1 MSLFNKKTSVLLPIA
16 LLFTTLL
23 FAVSLTFI
31 PIQDS
36 LNEAFFQTSDSFS
49 DDSIPAGKSQD
60 SVFNHSIQLA
70 DIFFNEKKYEQCLT
84 ELEKA
89 SRLKPGDQTVKD
101 RINKVKDLLANRDL
115 QQEAC
120 KKSIAS
126 GDSYSAARDF
136 LNAKSSYQLA
146 VNQNPDNPEAKEKLK
161 KTVELLRSQK
171 AQNILYDVAIASA
184 DKLFQAGEYTRAQT
198 EYEKASSILPAETY
212 PKKKINEIIK
222 ILVDLQ
228 SKEDEYARAI
238 SSADKKYQLMI
249 YQDALNEYKKAGK
262 LKPEEKY
269 PQDRIREL
277 TEIIDKQK
285 LLDETYARAIS
296 TGDRLFTELNYPESK
311 KSYQEALSVK
321 PAELYPANRI
331 KEIERIQLDQE
342 KTKQTYE
349 KLITL
354 ADSLYITKE
363 YGKARESYQ
372 NAIYVKP
379 TENYPKEMISKVES
393 MMTGLEASLARQ
405 KSLDDQ
411 YQSKIRSA
419 DGMFT
424 EKNYDKARE
433 EYRGALTLK
442 PSETYPKE
450 RIAEVDRI
458 LAEQAARRT
467 LEENYTTAVTRADQ
481 YLAAGSYDQAHSE
494 YTRAAELKP
503 EEAYPRRKITEIEGI
518 VKELARRKEID
529 EQYKTA
535 VASGDKLFN
544 DKSYEQALTEYRKAL
559 DLKPQEQY
567 PKDRI
572 AASDKELAELSRKK
586 ALEDQYTGSIQSADR
601 LMGEK
606 RWEEARAEYEKA
618 ATIKPAERYPKDKI
632 AEIATVLAELARQKS
647 LDDQY
652 QSKIR
657 SADGMFTEKNYD
669 KAREEYRGALTLKP
683 SETYPKER
691 IAEVDRILAEQAA
704 RRTLEENYTTAVT
717 RADQYLAAGS
727 YDQARSEYTRAA
739 ELKPEEAY
747 PREKITEIEGIV
759 KELARRKEI
768 DEQYKAAVASGDKL
782 FSDKSYE
789 QALTEYR
796 KALDLKP
803 QEQYPKDRIAMVEKA
818 VEELIGKQKVFDN
831 LLAEGEILL
840 KDRDYSKARETF
852 QKASRMFPEN
862 PLPKERLN
870 LINSRID
877 SLYRANKSLY
887 DKAIADGDRYYNSY
901 EFDKAI
907 DAFTDAMN
915 FLPMES
921 YPREMINKIK
931 RTIAENAISDVLN
944 TPVIIKADN
953 TRQFSFSPVNIAS
966 RKNNFVYIRIRNLSN
981 KPFNVL
987 MKYGKDKQP
996 NGGVVIRNIPANE
1009 KINER
1014 LISVRDQD
1022 LWSRED
1028 NNWIS
1033 LYPQGGDI
1041 EVSFIQVSR
1050 AK

>member
-424 EKNYDKARE
+424 EKNYDKAWE

-481 YLAAGSYDQAHSE
+481 YLAAGSYDQARSE

-503 EEAYPRRKITEIEGI
+503 DEAYPREKITEIEGI

-529 EQYKTA
+529 EQYKAA
-535 VASGDKLFN
+535 VASGDKLFS

-704 RRTLEENYTTAVT
+704 RRTLEENYTT
-717 RADQYLAAGS
+717 
-727 YDQARSEYTRAA
+727 
-739 ELKPEEAY
+739 
-747 PREKITEIEGIV
+747 
-759 KELARRKEI
+759 
-768 DEQYKAAVASGDKL
+768 
-782 FSDKSYE
+782 
-789 QALTEYR
+789 
-796 KALDLKP
+796 
-803 QEQYPKDRIAMVEKA
+803 
-818 VEELIGKQKVFDN
+818 
-831 LLAEGEILL
+831 
-840 KDRDYSKARETF
+840 
-852 QKASRMFPEN
+852 
-862 PLPKERLN
+862 
-870 LINSRID
+870 
-877 SLYRANKSLY
+877 
-887 DKAIADGDRYYNSY
+887 
-901 EFDKAI
+901 
-907 DAFTDAMN
+907 
-915 FLPMES
+915 
-921 YPREMINKIK
+921 
-931 RTIAENAISDVLN
+931 
-944 TPVIIKADN
+944 
-953 TRQFSFSPVNIAS
+953 
-966 RKNNFVYIRIRNLSN
+966 
-981 KPFNVL
+981 
-987 MKYGKDKQP
+987 
-996 NGGVVIRNIPANE
+996 
-1009 KINER
+1009 
-1014 LISVRDQD
+1014 
-1022 LWSRED
+1022 
-1028 NNWIS
+1028 
-1033 LYPQGGDI
+1033 
-1041 EVSFIQVSR
+1041 
-1050 AK
+1050 

>member
-1 MSLFNKKTSVLLPIA
+1 MSLFYKKTSVSLPIA

-31 PIQDS
+31 PLQDS
-36 LNEAFFQTSDSFS
+36 LNEPFFQTSDSFS

-70 DIFFNEKKYEQCLT
+70 DVFFTEKKYEQCLT

-101 RINKVKDLLANRDL
+101 RINKVKDLLTNRDL

-126 GDSYSAARDF
+126 GDSYFAARDF

-146 VNQNPDNPEAKEKLK
+146 VKQNPDNLEAKEKLK

-212 PKKKINEIIK
+212 PKKKINEVIK

-285 LLDETYARAIS
+285 LLDETYVRAIS
-296 TGDRLFTELNYPESK
+296 AGDRLFSELNYPESK

-321 PAELYPANRI
+321 PTEVYPANRI

-342 KTKQTYE
+342 KTNQTYE

-393 MMTGLEASLARQ
+393 MMSGLEASLARQ

-450 RIAEVDRI
+450 RMAEVDRI

-481 YLAAGSYDQAHSE
+481 YLSAGSYDLARSE

-503 EEAYPRRKITEIEGI
+503 DEAYPRGKITEIEGI
-518 VKELARRKEID
+518 VKELAHRKEID
-529 EQYKTA
+529 EQYKAA

-572 AASDKELAELSRKK
+572 AASDKELTELSRKK

-691 IAEVDRILAEQAA
+691 MAEVDRILAEQAA

-717 RADQYLAAGS
+717 RADQYLSAGS
-727 YDQARSEYTRAA
+727 YDLARSEYTRAA
-739 ELKPEEAY
+739 ELKPDEAY
-747 PREKITEIEGIV
+747 PRGKITEIEGIV
-759 KELARRKEI
+759 KELAHRKEI

-782 FSDKSYE
+782 FNDKSYE

-840 KDRDYSKARETF
+840 KDKDYSKARETF

-862 PLPKERLN
+862 PRPKERLN

-915 FLPMES
+915 FIPMES

-966 RKNNFVYIRIRNLSN
+966 RKNNFVYIRIKNLSN